1 MFWETD
7 KPHGLPHNPFKSC
20 VVPRPI
26 GWISSLSARGQINL
40 APFSFFNAVSSEPP
54 MVMFGANGNTGDRTK
69 DSLGNVEETGEFVCN
84 MSTWALRDQ
93 MSTSSASV
101 GSGIN
106 EFELAGLKTEPA
118 QMVKPPR
125 VADAPIHLECVLFKI
140 VDMPSD
146 TPGVRHAMVIGQVI
160 GVHIKDDVLTNGIV
174 DIERI
179 MPLARMGYKDY
190 THVEKVYP
198 MERPKA

>member
-7 KPHGLPHNPFKSC
+7 QPHGLPHNPFKSC

-26 GWISSLSARGQINL
+26 GWISSLSANGTLNL

-54 MVMFGANGNTGDRTK
+54 MVMFGANGNTKDRTK
-69 DSLGNVEETGEFVCN
+69 DSLSNVEETGEFVCN
-84 MSTWALRDQ
+84 MATWELRDQ
-93 MSTSSASV
+93 MNTSSASV
-101 GSGIN
+101 GAEVN
-106 EFELAGLKTEPA
+106 EFELAGLETEPA
-118 QMVKPPR
+118 KLVKPPR
-125 VADAPIHLECVLFKI
+125 VKSAPIHLECVLFKV

-146 TPGVRHAMVIGQVI
+146 NPGVRHGMVIGQVV
-160 GVHIKDDVLTNGIV
+160 GVHIKDEVLKDGLV

-198 MERPKA
+198 MERPKS